1 MSETDNQNLDQAID
15 PPENQGGT
23 KSALNADS
31 TNTDTAPID
40 PPDNSG
46 GTGG

>member
-1 MSETDNQNLDQAID
+1 MSETDKQTLDQAID
-15 PPENQGGT
+15 PPDNQGGT
-23 KSALNADS
+23 KSALADTS
-31 TNTDTAPID
+31 GSDTAPVD